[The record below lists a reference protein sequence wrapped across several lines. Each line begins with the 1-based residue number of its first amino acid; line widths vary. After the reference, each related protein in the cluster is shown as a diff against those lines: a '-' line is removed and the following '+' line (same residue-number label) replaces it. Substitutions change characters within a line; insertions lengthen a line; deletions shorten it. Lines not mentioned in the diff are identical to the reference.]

1 MTFKLMPLHLIHLTN
16 MISIFEKVDDMF
28 QSMNFT
34 YQVLENIW
42 MNCNQLVLSK
52 TSLTKYRDNIY
63 IIA

>member
-1 MTFKLMPLHLIHLTN
+1 

-42 MNCNQLVLSK
+42 MKCNQLVLSK
-52 TSLTKYRDNIY
+52 NLFKLV
-63 IIA
+63 